1 KFQEELEICQDLVHG
16 LNYNGFFSSSG
27 MAKAKAITQGVD
39 FLLNPIKKDDLKDFQ
54 KHAQALKQSLS
65 LCSSIVP
72 QEQREE
78 AAFFEALRTT
88 INRILYSGKD
98 KKLSLPELNQRI
110 NDLLKQS
117 IQADGVINLFSDK
130 QKDFSLFDPQLLDEI
145 GKMPEKNLAIEMLHK
160 LLANEIKVYQKTNLV
175 KSQKFSELMKKVLNA
190 YVNGLITNEE
200 VIQELLKLAEEIKKA
215 HKEGDSLGL
224 SGEELA
230 FYDALTKPKAVKDF
244 YTNEQLVNL
253 TKELTEVL
261 RKNYT
266 IDWQRRESARAAM
279 RVHIKRLL
287 KKYKYPP
294 KDEDEAVNTVLR
306 QCELWADYQEDKE
319 N

>member
-1 KFQEELEICQDLVHG
+1 MPK
-16 LNYNGFFSSSG
+16 
-27 MAKAKAITQGVD
+27 
-39 FLLNPIKKDDLKDFQ
+39 
-54 KHAQALKQSLS
+54 
-65 LCSSIVP
+65 
-72 QEQREE
+72 EQREE
-78 AAFFEALRTT
+78 AAFFEAMRTM

-110 NDLLKQS
+110 HDLLKQS
-117 IQADGVINLFSDK
+117 IKSDGVINLFSDK
-130 QKDFSLFDPQLLDEI
+130 QKDFSLFDPELLAEI
-145 GKMPEKNLAIEMLHK
+145 TKMPEKNLAVEMLRK
-160 LLANEIKVYQKTNLV
+160 LLENEVKVYRKTNLV
-175 KSQKFSELMKKVLNA
+175 KSQRFSELMKKVLNA
-190 YVNGLITNEE
+190 YINGLITNEE
-200 VIQELLKLAEEIKKA
+200 VIQELLKLAEEIKRA

-230 FYDALTKPKAVKDF
+230 FYDALTKPKAVRDF

-266 IDWQRRESARAAM
+266 IDWQRRKSARAAM

-287 KKYKYPP
+287 KRYKYPP
-294 KDEDEAVNTVLR
+294 QDEEEAVNIVLK
-306 QCELWADYQEDKE
+306 QCELWSDSQEDQE